1 MTKKKLTLEE
11 EAARW
16 AQDRPVDAGSW
27 QSAPKA
33 IPRGEESTMISL
45 RVPKRMLVILKE
57 FARREGIGYQVLLK
71 RWLDDRV
78 RHEAGTERFAM
89 SNGVYEIG
97 LRDLMSLEEET
108 CEVCGRVD
116 QPGFMCWRVG
126 HLINKAT
133 AKANPEY
140 AMPVETSGWQ
150 IPASMVPPPDSFTRQ
165 QVEAMLR
172 IALTDRTDEWTIKSV
187 DERVAILL
195 SMFTKEKP

>member
-16 AQDRPVDAGSW
+16 AQGPVDAGSW

-78 RHEAGTERFAM
+78 RHEARRIQRQSVE
-89 SNGVYEIG
+89 
-97 LRDLMSLEEET
+97 
-108 CEVCGRVD
+108 GRSAE
-116 QPGFMCWRVG
+116 
-126 HLINKAT
+126 L
-133 AKANPEY
+133 
-140 AMPVETSGWQ
+140 
-150 IPASMVPPPDSFTRQ
+150 DSR
-165 QVEAMLR
+165 
-172 IALTDRTDEWTIKSV
+172 KS
-187 DERVAILL
+187 
-195 SMFTKEKP
+195 